1 MKKGKETKIDI
12 ENLNRV
18 IVLSKKIL
26 KVLFVV
32 VILACVLLA
41 VVLFDKFNLGSIIL
55 NVLSVAAPLFIGFVV
70 AWLLNPA
77 VTYLNKKGVK
87 RGLGS
92 VFVFAMFLI
101 IVFLVIKFMLPMLY
115 EQINE
120 FIEIIP
126 SLFLQVTN
134 FIHENFLK
142 LNATGFDFTGVE
154 SKIYD
159 TLENFGSD
167 LTTKLPSIIIGG
179 VSSVISSIWSLLLG
193 FIVGFYLLIDFD
205 GMKKIFNIVPK
216 KHKNT
221 VRKLM
226 HELDDTCKDFVQ
238 GTLLISFIIFVVTSI
253 FFAIIGLPSPM
264 LFGLICGITN
274 IIPYIGPWVGG
285 AIAAIVGFTVSPF
298 IGILTIVIAF
308 ASQQIDGIILQPL
321 IMGRT
326 MKLHPVTI
334 MIGLLV
340 FGYFFGMLGMIIATP
355 SIACIK
361 VIFIYFN
368 DKYKLKDK
376 IVNVELK
383 GEE

>member
-92 VFVFAMFLI
+92 VFVFVMFLI

-179 VSSVISSIWSLLLG
+179 VISVISSIWSLLLG

-361 VIFIYFN
+361 VIFIYFS